1 MLKIN
6 KYFTLIL
13 MMLVVSVSLVAKE
26 KSPFVDIVK
35 QSRDAVVQIKVE
47 GTISNQY
54 RSPFQNDD
62 FFKFFFPQQPR
73 VRPYVSLGSGFIFNY
88 DNDKDI
94 AYILTNNH
102 VVELGEKGTIT
113 VTLADKNSVEA
124 EIVGLDQATDLAVI
138 KIEVPENEKITVLPF
153 GNSSTLEIGEWA
165 IAIGN
170 PFGDSGLDRT
180 VTVGV
185 ISALGRAGMNFGN
198 NSPIFQDYVQTDAAI
213 NPGNSG
219 GPLLDIDGKVIGINA
234 AITSTSGGNVG
245 IGFAIPVDLARKVSS
260 DILEYGYVRR
270 AYLGI
275 MPQEINEDL
284 KINFDLN
291 ELAGVLVTNVEDDT
305 PASKAGLKK
314 GDIIKALN
322 GTKIHNIHKFRT
334 EIAHS
339 PIDSPVEISI
349 IRNKKN
355 KTITATLSEHPEFS
369 KNQNKL
375 SKQNKENVGI
385 LVTERD
391 SEFAQKF
398 NNIVDKGVVV
408 QSIAPASQASSTT
421 LQVGDVILEV
431 NNVEVNNVEEFEAE
445 IKKSLD
451 TEDNIKRILLRV
463 ATKNKNNIISYI
475 AINIID

>member
-185 ISALGRAGMNFGN
+185 ISA
-198 NSPIFQDYVQTDAAI
+198 
-213 NPGNSG
+213 
-219 GPLLDIDGKVIGINA
+219 
-234 AITSTSGGNVG
+234 
-245 IGFAIPVDLARKVSS
+245 
-260 DILEYGYVRR
+260 
-270 AYLGI
+270 
-275 MPQEINEDL
+275 
-284 KINFDLN
+284 
-291 ELAGVLVTNVEDDT
+291 
-305 PASKAGLKK
+305 
-314 GDIIKALN
+314 
-322 GTKIHNIHKFRT
+322 
-334 EIAHS
+334 
-339 PIDSPVEISI
+339 
-349 IRNKKN
+349 
-355 KTITATLSEHPEFS
+355 
-369 KNQNKL
+369 
-375 SKQNKENVGI
+375 
-385 LVTERD
+385 
-391 SEFAQKF
+391 
-398 NNIVDKGVVV
+398 
-408 QSIAPASQASSTT
+408 
-421 LQVGDVILEV
+421 
-431 NNVEVNNVEEFEAE
+431 
-445 IKKSLD
+445 
-451 TEDNIKRILLRV
+451 
-463 ATKNKNNIISYI
+463 
-475 AINIID
+475 

>member
-1 MLKIN
+1 MTKSY
-6 KYFTLIL
+6 KYSIALLLVLII
-13 MMLVVSVSLVAKE
+13 SSSLFAKE
-26 KSPFVDIVK
+26 KSPFVDIIK

-62 FFKFFFPQQPR
+62 FFKFFFPQQPQ
-73 VRPYVSLGSGFIFNY
+73 VRPYVSLGSGFIFAY
-88 DNDKDI
+88 DKDDNL

-102 VVELGEKGTIT
+102 VVELGDKGTIT
-113 VTLADKNSVEA
+113 VTLADKNSAEA
-124 EIVGLDQATDLAVI
+124 EIVGLDPATDLAVI
-138 KIEVPENEKITVLPF
+138 KIEVPDNEKITVLSF
-153 GNSSTLEIGEWA
+153 GDSSSLEIGEWA

-185 ISALGRAGMNFGN
+185 VSALSRSGMNFGN
-198 NSPIFQDYVQTDAAI
+198 NSPVFQDYVQTDAAI

-245 IGFAIPVDLARKVSS
+245 IGFAIPSNLAQKVAS
-260 DILEYGYVRR
+260 DIKEYGYVKR

-284 KINFDLN
+284 KINFDLD
-291 ELAGVLVTNVEDDT
+291 ELAGVLVANVVEDT
-305 PASKAGLKK
+305 PAEAAGLQK

-339 PIDSPVEISI
+339 PINSPVDISI
-349 IRNKKN
+349 IRNKKA
-355 KTITATLSEHPEFS
+355 KTLHATLTEHPEFTTD
-369 KNQNKL
+369 KAYNTNK
-375 SKQNKENVGI
+375 KQESVGI
-385 LVTERD
+385 TVAERD
-391 SEFAQKF
+391 SDFAQKF
-398 NNIVDKGVVV
+398 TNESQKGVIVK
-408 QSIAPASQASSTT
+408 SITPSSHASNTN
-421 LQVGDVILEV
+421 LQIGDVILEV
-431 NNVEVNNVEEFEAE
+431 NNVEVNSVAE
-445 IKKSLD
+445 YENQIAKSLD
-451 TEDNIKRILLRV
+451 NDDEIKRILLLV
-463 ATKNKNNIISYI
+463 ASKNRNNIISYV
-475 AINIID
+475 AINIMD

>member
-1 MLKIN
+1 MLKVYKN
-6 KYFTLIL
+6 FTLIL
-13 MMLVVSVSLVAKE
+13 MMLVLSVSLIAKE
-26 KSPFVDIVK
+26 KSPFVDIIK

-47 GTISNQY
+47 GTISNQF

-62 FFKFFFPQQPR
+62 LFKFFFPQQPR
-73 VRPYVSLGSGFIFNY
+73 VRPYVSLGSGFIFDY
-88 DNDKDI
+88 DSKEKI

-113 VTLADKNSVEA
+113 VTLADKNSIEA

-138 KIEVPENEKITVLPF
+138 KIDVPKNEKITALPF
-153 GNSSTLEIGEWA
+153 GNSTTLEIGEWA

-198 NSPIFQDYVQTDAAI
+198 NSPVFQDYVQTDAAI

-245 IGFAIPVDLARKVSS
+245 IGFAIPVDLAKKVSA
-260 DILEYGYVRR
+260 DLIEYGYVRR

-291 ELAGVLVTNVEDDT
+291 ELAGVLVTNVEDKT
-305 PASKAGLKK
+305 PASRAGLKK

-339 PIDSPVEISI
+339 PIDSPIEILV
-349 IRNKKN
+349 IRDKKSKN
-355 KTITATLSEHPEFS
+355 LTAILSEHPEFS
-369 KNQNKL
+369 KSQNQIA
-375 SKQNKENVGI
+375 KQNKESVGI
-385 LVTERD
+385 IVAERD
-391 SEFAQKF
+391 GEFSQKF
-398 NNIVDKGVVV
+398 NNTIDKGVVV
-408 QSIAPASQASSTT
+408 QSISTTSQASSTS
-421 LQVGDVILEV
+421 LQIGDVILDV
-431 NNVEVNNVEEFEAE
+431 NNVEINSIEEFENE
-445 IKKSLD
+445 IEKALD

-463 ATKNKNNIISYI
+463 ATKNQNNLISYV
-475 AINIID
+475 AINIIE

>member
-1 MLKIN
+1 MTKSFKYSIALLLML
-6 KYFTLIL
+6 
-13 MMLVVSVSLVAKE
+13 LVSTSLLAKA
-26 KSPFVDIVK
+26 KSPFVDIIK
-35 QSRDAVVQIKVE
+35 ESRDAVVQIKVE

-73 VRPYVSLGSGFIFNY
+73 VRPYVSLGSGFIFDY
-88 DNDKDI
+88 DKNENI

-113 VTLADKNSVEA
+113 VTLADKNSAEA
-124 EIVGLDQATDLAVI
+124 EIVGLDPATDLGVI
-138 KIEVPENEKITVLPF
+138 KFQVPENEKITVLPF
-153 GNSSTLEIGEWA
+153 GDSSALEIGEWA

-185 ISALGRAGMNFGN
+185 ISALGRAGLNFGN
-198 NSPIFQDYVQTDAAI
+198 NSPVFQDYVQTDAAI

-219 GPLLDIDGKVIGINA
+219 GPLLDIEGKVVGINA

-245 IGFAIPVDLARKVSS
+245 IGFAIPSNLAQKVAS
-260 DILEYGYVRR
+260 DIREYGYVKR
-270 AYLGI
+270 AYLGM

-284 KINFDLN
+284 KINFDLE
-291 ELAGVLVTNVEDDT
+291 ELAGVLVANVVEDT
-305 PASKAGLKK
+305 PAEEAGLQK

-339 PIDSPVEISI
+339 PINSPVDISI
-349 IRNKKN
+349 IRDKKHKTLHAVLTEHPDFKGEGDYNSNKKQE
-355 KTITATLSEHPEFS
+355 S
-369 KNQNKL
+369 
-375 SKQNKENVGI
+375 VGI
-385 LVTERD
+385 VVTDRD
-391 SEFAQKF
+391 SDFAQKF
-398 NNIVDKGVVV
+398 TNDSDKGVVIK
-408 QSIAPASQASSTT
+408 SIIPSSHASTT
-421 LQVGDVILEV
+421 NLQVGDVILEV
-431 NNVEVNNVEEFEAE
+431 NNVQVDSVEEFEDE

-451 TEDNIKRILLRV
+451 TDDEIKRILLLV
-463 ATKNKNNIISYI
+463 ASKNRNNIISYV
-475 AINIID
+475 AINIME

>member
-1 MLKIN
+1 MLKN
-6 KYFTLIL
+6 YKYITLTL
-13 MMLVVSVSLVAKE
+13 MLLISSVALLAKA

-54 RSPFQNDD
+54 NSPFQEDD

-88 DNDKDI
+88 DTDQSI

-102 VVELGEKGTIT
+102 VVQSGKKGTIT
-113 VTLADKNSVEA
+113 VTLADKNSIEA

-138 KIEVPENEKITVLPF
+138 KIKVPENEKITILPF
-153 GNSSTLEIGEWA
+153 GTSSTLEIGEWA

-198 NSPIFQDYVQTDAAI
+198 NSPSFQDYVQTDAAI

-245 IGFAIPVDLARKVSS
+245 IGFAIPADLALKVSS
-260 DILEYGYVRR
+260 DIIEYGYVRR

-275 MPQEINEDL
+275 MPQEITEEL

-291 ELAGVLVTNVEDDT
+291 ELAGVLIANVSDDT
-305 PASKAGLKK
+305 PADKAGLKK

-349 IRNKKN
+349 IRNKKP
-355 KTITATLSEHPEFS
+355 KTLRAILSEHPEFS
-369 KNQNKL
+369 KEQSSITNRNKQ
-375 SKQNKENVGI
+375 SVGI
-385 LVTERD
+385 VVTERD

-398 NNIVDKGVVV
+398 TNTLDKGVVIN
-408 QSIAPASQASSTT
+408 SIIPGSPASSTA
-421 LQVGDVILEV
+421 LQVGDIILEV
-431 NNVEVNNVEEFEAE
+431 NNVEINSKEEFDEE
-445 IKKSLD
+445 IENSLD
-451 TEDNIKRILLRV
+451 TEDEIKRILLLV
-463 ATKNKNNIISYI
+463 ASKNKNNIISYV
-475 AINIID
+475 AINIRD

>member
-1 MLKIN
+1 MIKFRKNLTIIFLMLAL
-6 KYFTLIL
+6 T
-13 MMLVVSVSLVAKE
+13 VTLVAKS
-26 KSPFVDIVK
+26 KSPFVDII
-35 QSRDAVVQIKVE
+35 QQNRDAVVQIKVE
-47 GTISNQY
+47 STISNNY

-73 VRPYVSLGSGFIFNY
+73 SRPYVSLGSGFIFNY
-88 DNDKDI
+88 DAKSRT

-102 VVELGEKGTIT
+102 VVELGDKGTIT

-124 EIVGLDQATDLAVI
+124 EIVGLDPATDLAVI
-138 KIEVPENEKITVLPF
+138 KIEVPKSEKITVLEL
-153 GNSSTLEIGEWA
+153 GNSETLQIGEWA

-198 NSPIFQDYVQTDAAI
+198 NTPVFQDYIQTDAAI

-245 IGFAIPVDLARKVSS
+245 IGFAIPVNLATKVSS
-260 DILEYGYVRR
+260 DILEHGYVKR

-275 MPQEINEDL
+275 MPQEITEDL

-305 PASKAGLKK
+305 PASKAKLKN

-339 PIDSPVEISI
+339 DIGSPVNISI
-349 IRNKKN
+349 IRNKKQMTL
-355 KTITATLSEHPEFS
+355 KATLTEHPEFMKDKKPTTS
-369 KNQNKL
+369 VNK
-375 SKQNKENVGI
+375 QNVGI
-385 LVTERD
+385 KVAELD
-391 SEFAQKF
+391 SEFASKF
-398 NNIVDKGVVV
+398 NTTLDKGVIV
-408 QSIAPASQASSTT
+408 QSIVQSSPAATTSLQA
-421 LQVGDVILEV
+421 GDVIFEI
-431 NNVEVNNVEEFEAE
+431 NHTEINSVEEFNRE
-445 IKKSLD
+445 IERAMSAKG
-451 TEDNIKRILLRV
+451 NIKRILLRV
-463 ATKNKNNIISYI
+463 AAKNQNNIISYVP
-475 AINIID
+475 INIID

>member
-1 MLKIN
+1 MFKTH
-6 KYFTLIL
+6 KYFALIL
-13 MMLVVSVSLVAKE
+13 IMLIASVSLIAKE

-47 GTISNQY
+47 GTIANQY
-54 RSPFQNDD
+54 RNPFQNDD
-62 FFKFFFPQQPR
+62 FFKFFFPQQPQ
-73 VRPYVSLGSGFIFNY
+73 VRPYVSLGSGFIFDYNE
-88 DNDKDI
+88 NDDI

-113 VTLADKNSVEA
+113 VTLADKNSIEA

-138 KIEVPENEKITVLPF
+138 KIQVPKNEKITVLPL

-245 IGFAIPVDLARKVSS
+245 IGFAIPIDLAKKVSE

-291 ELAGVLVTNVEDDT
+291 ELAGVLVTNVEPDT
-305 PASKAGLKK
+305 PASRAGLKK

-339 PIDSPVEISI
+339 PIDSPIDISI
-349 IRNKKN
+349 IRDKKN
-355 KTITATLSEHPEFS
+355 KVITATLSEHPEFS
-369 KNQNKL
+369 KNQSQL
-375 SKQNKENVGI
+375 AKQKKASVGI
-385 LVTERD
+385 VVTDRD
-391 SEFAQKF
+391 SEFALKF
-398 NNIVDKGVVV
+398 NNTVDKGVVV
-408 QSIAPASQASSTT
+408 QSISPASQASSTN

-431 NNVEVNNVEEFEAE
+431 NNVEINNVEEFENE
-445 IKKSLD
+445 IEKSLD
-451 TEDNIKRILLRV
+451 TDDNIKRILLRV
-463 ATKNKNNIISYI
+463 ATKNKNNFISFV
-475 AINIID
+475 AINIIE

>member
-1 MLKIN
+1 MIKFRKNLTIILLM
-6 KYFTLIL
+6 LIL
-13 MMLVVSVSLVAKE
+13 SVSLVAKS
-26 KSPFVDIVK
+26 KSPFVDII
-35 QSRDAVVQIKVE
+35 QQNRDAVVQIKVE
-47 GTISNQY
+47 STISNNQ

-73 VRPYVSLGSGFIFNY
+73 SRPYVSLGSGFIFNY
-88 DNDKDI
+88 DNKSRT

-102 VVELGEKGTIT
+102 VVELGDKGTIT

-124 EIVGLDQATDLAVI
+124 EIVGLDPATDLAVI
-138 KIEVPENEKITVLPF
+138 KIEVPKGEKITILEL
-153 GNSSTLEIGEWA
+153 GNSETLQIGEWA

-198 NSPIFQDYVQTDAAI
+198 NSPVFQDYIQTDAAI

-219 GPLLDIDGKVIGINA
+219 GPLLDIEGKVIGINA

-245 IGFAIPVDLARKVSS
+245 IGFAIPVNLASKVSS
-260 DILEYGYVRR
+260 DLLEYGYVKR

-275 MPQEINEDL
+275 MPQEITEDL

-291 ELAGVLVTNVEDDT
+291 ELAGVLVTNVEDNT
-305 PASKAGLKK
+305 PASKAKLKN

-339 PIDSPVEISI
+339 VIGSPVEISI
-349 IRNKKN
+349 IRNKKQMVL
-355 KTITATLSEHPEFS
+355 KATLTEHPEFMKDKKPTTS
-369 KNQNKL
+369 VN
-375 SKQNKENVGI
+375 KQNIGLKVAE
-385 LVTERD
+385 LD
-391 SEFAQKF
+391 SEFSSKF
-398 NNIVDKGVVV
+398 NNTMNKGVVV
-408 QSIAPASQASSTT
+408 QSIDQGSPAATT
-421 LQVGDVILEV
+421 SLQIGDIIFEINHLEINSV
-431 NNVEVNNVEEFEAE
+431 QDFNRE
-445 IKKSLD
+445 IERAMNTKG
-451 TEDNIKRILLRV
+451 NIKRILLRV
-463 ATKNKNNIISYI
+463 ASKNKNNIISYVP
-475 AINIID
+475 INIID

>member
-1 MLKIN
+1 MFKTH
-6 KYFTLIL
+6 KYFALIL
-13 MMLVVSVSLVAKE
+13 IMLIASVSLIAKE

-47 GTISNQY
+47 GTIANQY
-54 RSPFQNDD
+54 RNPFQNDD
-62 FFKFFFPQQPR
+62 IFKFFFPQQPQ
-73 VRPYVSLGSGFIFNY
+73 VRPYVSLGSGFIFDYNE
-88 DNDKDI
+88 NDDI

-113 VTLADKNSVEA
+113 VTLADKNSIEA

-138 KIEVPENEKITVLPF
+138 KIQVPKNEKITVLPL

-245 IGFAIPVDLARKVSS
+245 IGFAIPIDLAKKVSE

-284 KINFDLN
+284 KINFALN
-291 ELAGVLVTNVEDDT
+291 ELAGVLVTNVEPDT
-305 PASKAGLKK
+305 PASRAGLKK

-339 PIDSPVEISI
+339 PIDSPIDISI
-349 IRNKKN
+349 IRDKKN
-355 KTITATLSEHPEFS
+355 KVITATLSEHPEFS
-369 KNQNKL
+369 KNQSQL
-375 SKQNKENVGI
+375 AKQKKASVGI
-385 LVTERD
+385 VVTDRD
-391 SEFAQKF
+391 SEFALKF
-398 NNIVDKGVVV
+398 NNTVDKGVVV
-408 QSIAPASQASSTT
+408 QSISPASQASSTN

-431 NNVEVNNVEEFEAE
+431 NNVEINNVEEFENE
-445 IKKSLD
+445 IEKSLD
-451 TEDNIKRILLRV
+451 TDDNIKRILLRV
-463 ATKNKNNIISYI
+463 ATKNKNNFISFV
-475 AINIID
+475 AINIIE

>member
-1 MLKIN
+1 MFRSK
-6 KYFTLIL
+6 KYFTLVL
-13 MMLVVSVSLVAKE
+13 MMLVISVSLIAKE
-26 KSPFVDIVK
+26 KSPFVDIIK

-47 GTISNQY
+47 GTITNQY
-54 RSPFQNDD
+54 KSPFQNDE

-73 VRPYVSLGSGFIFNY
+73 VRPYVALGSGFIFNY
-88 DNDKDI
+88 DMKEDV

-113 VTLADKNSVEA
+113 VTLADKNSIEA

-138 KIEVPENEKITVLPF
+138 KIDVPKNEKITVLPL

-185 ISALGRAGMNFGN
+185 VSALGRAGMNFGN

-245 IGFAIPVDLARKVSS
+245 IGFAIPVNLAKKVSS
-260 DILEYGYVRR
+260 DLLEYGYVRR

-275 MPQEINEDL
+275 MPQEISEDL
-284 KINFDLN
+284 KINFDLD
-291 ELAGVLVTNVEDDT
+291 ELSGVLVTNVEKDT

-339 PIDSPVEISI
+339 PIDSPIEISI

-355 KTITATLSEHPEFS
+355 KVVTAVLSEHPEFS
-369 KNQNKL
+369 KNQNKIA
-375 SKQNKENVGI
+375 KQNKENVGI
-385 LVTERD
+385 TVVDKD

-398 NNIVDKGVVV
+398 NNTIDKGVII
-408 QSIAPASQASSTT
+408 QAISPASQASSTS
-421 LQVGDVILEV
+421 LQMGDVILEV
-431 NNVEVNNVEEFEAE
+431 NNVEVNSVEEFEAE
-445 IKKSLD
+445 IEKSLD

-463 ATKNKNNIISYI
+463 AIKNKNNLISYV
-475 AINIID
+475 AINIIE

>member
-1 MLKIN
+1 MLKHY
-6 KYFTLIL
+6 KYLTSIMILLLISSTLL
-13 MMLVVSVSLVAKE
+13 AKD
-26 KSPFVDIVK
+26 KGPFVDIIK

-47 GTISNQY
+47 STITNQY
-54 RSPFQNDD
+54 KSPFQNDD
-62 FFKFFFPQQPR
+62 FFKFFFPQQPKA
-73 VRPYVSLGSGFIFNY
+73 RPFVSLGSGFIFNFDRK
-88 DNDKDI
+88 DNY

-113 VTLADKNSVEA
+113 VTLADKNSVVA

-138 KIEVPENEKITVLPF
+138 KIKVPNTEIITELSF
-153 GNSSTLEIGEWA
+153 GDSATLDIGEWA

-170 PFGDSGLDRT
+170 PFGDAGLDRT

-198 NSPIFQDYVQTDAAI
+198 NSPTFQDYVQTDAAI

-219 GPLLDIDGKVIGINA
+219 GPLLDIEGKVIGINA

-245 IGFAIPVDLARKVSS
+245 IGFAIPVDLAKKVSS
-260 DILEYGYVRR
+260 DLMKYGYVKR
-270 AYLGI
+270 AFLGI

-284 KINFDLN
+284 KINFDLA
-291 ELAGVLVTNVEDDT
+291 ELAGVLVTNVEENS
-305 PASKAGLKK
+305 PADQAGFKK

-339 PIDSPVEISI
+339 PINTPIRISI
-349 IRNKKN
+349 IRSKKSRVL
-355 KTITATLSEHPEFS
+355 TTTLTEHPDFS
-369 KNQNKL
+369 KNQASL
-375 SKQNKENVGI
+375 TKQNKQSVGI
-385 LVTERD
+385 VTCERD

-398 NNIVDKGVVV
+398 SNTVDKGVVV
-408 QSIAPASQASSTT
+408 QSISTTSQASTT
-421 LQVGDVILEV
+421 QLQVGDVILEV
-431 NNVEVNNVEEFEAE
+431 NNIEVNTVADFDAE
-445 IKKSLD
+445 ITRSLT

-463 ATKNKNNIISYI
+463 ASKNKNNLISFVP
-475 AINIID
+475 INIID

>member
-1 MLKIN
+1 MFKSY
-6 KYFTLIL
+6 KYFTITL
-13 MMLVVSVSLVAKE
+13 MLLVLSGSLLAKA
-26 KSPFVDIVK
+26 KSPFVDIIK

-47 GTISNQY
+47 GTVTNQFS
-54 RSPFQNDD
+54 SPFQNDD
-62 FFKFFFPQQPR
+62 VFKFFFPQQPR
-73 VRPYVSLGSGFIFNY
+73 SRPYVSLGSGFIFDY
-88 DNDKDI
+88 DTNDDI

-102 VVELGEKGTIT
+102 VVQMGQKGTIT
-113 VTLADKNSVEA
+113 VTLADKNSIEA

-138 KIEVPENEKITVLPF
+138 KIKVPKNENITILPF

-245 IGFAIPVDLARKVSS
+245 IGFAIPANLAQKVSS
-260 DILEYGYVRR
+260 DIIEYGYVRR

-284 KINFDLN
+284 KINFDLD
-291 ELAGVLVTNVEDDT
+291 ELAGVLISNVSEDT
-305 PASKAGLKK
+305 PAEKAGLKK

-339 PIDSPVEISI
+339 PIDSPIEISI
-349 IRNKKN
+349 IRNKKP
-355 KTITATLSEHPEFS
+355 KTISAVLTEHPEF
-369 KNQNKL
+369 
-375 SKQNKENVGI
+375 NKEQNAIAKANKESIGI
-385 LVTERD
+385 VVTARD
-391 SEFAQKF
+391 SEFAQKL
-398 NNIVDKGVVV
+398 NNTIDKGVVISNIV
-408 QSIAPASQASSTT
+408 SGSPASATA
-421 LQVGDVILEV
+421 LQIGDVIIEV
-431 NNVEVNNVEEFEAE
+431 NNVEVNSSEEFEEE
-445 IKKSLD
+445 IENSLD
-451 TEDNIKRILLRV
+451 TEDEIKRILLLV
-463 ATKNKNNIISYI
+463 ATKNKNTLISYVP
-475 AINIID
+475 INIRD

>member
-1 MLKIN
+1 ML
-6 KYFTLIL
+6 LL
-13 MMLVVSVSLVAKE
+13 SSSLLAKT

-47 GTISNQY
+47 GTITNQF

-73 VRPYVSLGSGFIFNY
+73 TRPYVSLGSGFIFDY
-88 DNDKDI
+88 DKKEDV

-124 EIVGLDQATDLAVI
+124 EIIGLDQATDLAVI
-138 KIEVPENEKITVLPF
+138 KIQVPKNEKITALPF
-153 GNSSTLEIGEWA
+153 GDSSALEIGEWA

-198 NSPIFQDYVQTDAAI
+198 NSPVFQDYVQTDAAI

-219 GPLLDIDGKVIGINA
+219 GPLLDIDGNVVGINA

-245 IGFAIPVDLARKVSS
+245 IGFAIPSNLANKVASDLV
-260 DILEYGYVRR
+260 EFGYVRR

-275 MPQEINEDL
+275 MPQEITEDL
-284 KINFDLN
+284 RINFDLD
-291 ELAGVLVTNVEDDT
+291 ELAGVLVANVEEKT
-305 PASKAGLKK
+305 PAQEAGLEK

-339 PIDSPVEISI
+339 PINSPVEISI
-349 IRNKKN
+349 IRDKKP
-355 KTITATLSEHPEFS
+355 KTLRATLSEHPEFS
-369 KNQNKL
+369 KEKA
-375 SKQNKENVGI
+375 SIARSTEKSVGI
-385 LVTERD
+385 EVTELD
-391 SEFAQKF
+391 SDFAQKF
-398 NNIVDKGVVV
+398 NNDIEKGVII
-408 QSIAPASQASSTT
+408 QTIAPSSHASSTN
-421 LQVGDVILEV
+421 LQIGDVILEV
-431 NNVEVNNVEEFEAE
+431 NNVEVNSVKDFDDE
-445 IKKSLD
+445 IEKALD
-451 TEDNIKRILLRV
+451 TEDNIKRILLLV
-463 ATKNKNNIISYI
+463 ASKNRNNIISYV
-475 AINIID
+475 AINIMD